1 MLYNWALNA
10 FLLRREGLC
19 SSVSSGISKGL
30 GCVCVCVCGSMSS
43 NAGLRKLHP
52 EARYQP
58 ARNPK

>member
-30 GCVCVCVCGSMSS
+30 GCVCVCVCVWIDV
-43 NAGLRKLHP
+43 
-52 EARYQP
+52 Q
-58 ARNPK
+58 